1 MSLNINDIIKDMANS
16 AKKSLQKEGN
26 GVGDEVLNILEK
38 NKDNLAELAAARS
51 QGNIDEKDF
60 KIEIEREKQVLE
72 VQLLAMEIASK
83 SAIQKAMNAA
93 MSTLTNAVSAAI

>member
-16 AKKSLQKEGN
+16 AKKSLQEEGS
-26 GVGDEVLNILEK
+26 GVGDEVLNILEQ
-38 NKDNLAELAAARS
+38 NKDNIAELAAARS
-51 QGNIDEKDF
+51 QGDIDEADF
-60 KIEIEREKQVLE
+60 KIEMEREKQVLE

-93 MSTLTNAVSAAI
+93 MSTLTKAVSAAL